1 MTFLDLFKDISIKEY
16 KRAGIGA
23 VMIIVAVWYLYSQ
36 NEKQAEEIKQHNNY
50 LRIEQQELKQRITRL
65 EDGLFA
71 CQNANVEVLRAQVDK
86 SNNLIEK
93 TDRHLDQIEILI
105 KNK

>member
-1 MTFLDLFKDISIKEY
+1 MNLIDLFKDISIKEY

-23 VMIIVAVWYLYSQ
+23 LMIIVAVWYLYTQ
-36 NEKQAEEIKQHNNY
+36 NQKQADILARHQMKLENRVDKLEVDI
-50 LRIEQQELKQRITRL
+50 IECNTAK
-65 EDGLFA
+65 F
-71 CQNANVEVLRAQVDK
+71 EVLRQQVDK

-93 TDRHLDQIEILI
+93 TDRHLDRIENLI

>member
-1 MTFLDLFKDISIKEY
+1 MNLIDIFKDISIKEY

-23 VMIIVAVWYLYSQ
+23 LMIIVAVWYLYTQ
-36 NEKQAEEIKQHNNY
+36 NQKQADILARHQIKLENRVDKLEIDI
-50 LRIEQQELKQRITRL
+50 IECNTAK
-65 EDGLFA
+65 F
-71 CQNANVEVLRAQVDK
+71 EVLRQQVDK

-93 TDRHLDQIEILI
+93 TDRHLDVIENLI